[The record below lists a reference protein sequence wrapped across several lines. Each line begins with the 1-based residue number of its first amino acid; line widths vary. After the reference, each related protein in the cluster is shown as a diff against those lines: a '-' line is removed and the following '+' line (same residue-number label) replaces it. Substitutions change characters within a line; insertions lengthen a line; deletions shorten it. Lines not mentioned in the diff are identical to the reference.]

1 MKGKKKAMKKLIAM
15 TLAVMLAGMA
25 LTACGDSSSSSSG
38 GESSSAAQSSSSAET
53 ESTSGDESQA
63 DAGSDLKAPV
73 ADGAIDITQGM
84 TENMLTRSILS
95 EGDTTRLANKLK
107 EAKDTSNDKT
117 WNIVFLGD
125 SITAGSSAAGTKYNF
140 VGLFTEW
147 WKQNYNKKTI
157 ITNAGIGATNTYFG
171 VHRADRDVLSKEPDI
186 IFIEFINDSGDMFYE
201 KTMESLIRKCLA
213 YKSNPAVVLVEM
225 SLDGGGNAL
234 EQHLP
239 PAEKY
244 GVPVLSYHDAIYPEV
259 QAGNISFKSSKGRPG
274 DKDGLSPDGTH
285 PNNCGH
291 AMVAQMIENFI
302 DKVAATADQAGEI
315 TPFDESSESLTGD
328 VYKNAHISDTS
339 TKDFE
344 VKDVKGFAEESTP
357 WNFQN
362 GWSAVNAGDTI
373 TFEMEFRNL
382 GMLYYKTVNGES
394 GSVEVKV
401 DDGEGVVVSGDFSG
415 GWGDYTADTEIY
427 SSDDTAKHTVTV
439 TVLDGDKTNFE
450 IHGWLVS

>member
-1 MKGKKKAMKKLIAM
+1 MA
-15 TLAVMLAGMA
+15 LAVVMAGAA
-25 LTACGDSSSSSSG
+25 LTACGDSGSSS
-38 GESSSAAQSSSSAET
+38 ESTNASAADSQSTDAASDG
-53 ESTSGDESQA
+53 GDDSSQA
-63 DAGSDLKAPV
+63 QGDPNLKAPV

-84 TENMLTRSILS
+84 TENMLTRSIHF

-107 EAKDTSNDKT
+107 EAKDAGNDKT

-140 VGLFTEW
+140 VGLFTDW
-147 WKQNYNKKTI
+147 WKENYNKKTI

-171 VHRADRDVLSKEPDI
+171 VHRTDRDVLSKEPDI

-201 KTMESLIRKCLA
+201 ATTESLVRKCLA

-225 SLDGGGNAL
+225 SLEGGGNAL
-234 EQHLP
+234 EQHVP
-239 PAEKY
+239 VAEKY

-259 QAGNISFKSSKGRPG
+259 EAGNINFKSSKGRPG

-302 DKVAATADQAGEI
+302 DKVAATADSAGEI
-315 TPFDESSESLTGD
+315 TPFDTSSESITGD
-328 VYKNAHISDTS
+328 IYKDARIVDTS
-339 TKDFE
+339 TPDEYKAEMD
-344 VKDVKGFAEESTP
+344 GFAEESTP

-362 GWSAVNAGDTI
+362 GWSASKAGSTI

-382 GMLYYKTVNGES
+382 GMLYYKTVKGET
-394 GSVEVKV
+394 GSVEVSV
-401 DDGEGVVVSGDFSG
+401 DGGDPVVVNGDFAG
-415 GWGDYTADTEIY
+415 GWGDYTADVEVYT
-427 SSDDTAKHTVTV
+427 SDAAAKHTVTV
-439 TVLDGDKTNFE
+439 KVLDGDKTNFE

>member
-1 MKGKKKAMKKLIAM
+1 M
-15 TLAVMLAGMA
+15 TLAVLLAGTVF
-25 LTACGDSSSSSSG
+25 TACGDSSSSSSG
-38 GESSSAAQSSSSAET
+38 SESAAAESGSAAAEESSG
-53 ESTSGDESQA
+53 GDDSQA
-63 DAGSDLKAPV
+63 DANSDLKAPV
-73 ADGAIDITQGM
+73 ADGEIDITQGM
-84 TENMLTRSILS
+84 TENMLARSILS

-107 EAKDTSNDKT
+107 EAKDSSNDKT

-125 SITAGSSAAGTKYNF
+125 SITAGSSAAGNQYNF
-140 VGLFTEW
+140 VGLFTKW
-147 WKQNYNKKTI
+147 WKENYNKKSV

-171 VHRADRDVLSKEPDI
+171 VHRADRDVLANDPDI

-225 SLDGGGNAL
+225 SLEGGGNAIA
-234 EQHLP
+234 QHLP
-239 PAEKY
+239 PAEQY

-259 QAGNISFKSSKGRPG
+259 EAGNINFKSSKGRSG

-285 PNNCGH
+285 PNNAGH

-302 DKVAATADQAGEI
+302 DKVAATADSAGEI
-315 TPFDESSESLTGD
+315 TPFDTSSESLTGD
-328 VYKNAHISDTS
+328 IYKDARIIDTS
-339 TKDFE
+339 TPDEYKSE
-344 VKDVKGFAEESTP
+344 MKGFADESTP

-362 GWSAVNAGDTI
+362 GWSASNAGDTI

-382 GMLYYKTVNGES
+382 GMLYYKTVKGNT

-401 DDGEGVVVSGDFSG
+401 DDGEGVVVSGDFPN

-427 SSDDTAKHTVTV
+427 TSDAAAKHTVTV

>member
-1 MKGKKKAMKKLIAM
+1 MKKIISM
-15 TLAVMLAGMA
+15 TLAVLLAGMA
-25 LTACGDSSSSSSG
+25 FTACGDSSSSSSD
-38 GESSSAAQSSSSAET
+38 SSSAAASSSASGN
-53 ESTSGDESQA
+53 ESTGGDESQT
-63 DAGSDLKAPV
+63 DTNSDLAAPV

-84 TENMLTRSILS
+84 TENMLTRSIRF

-107 EAKDTSNDKT
+107 EAKDASSDKT

-125 SITAGSSAAGTKYNF
+125 SITAGSSASGNQYNF

-147 WKQNYNKKTI
+147 WKENYNKKTI
-157 ITNAGIGATNTYFG
+157 VTNAGIGATNTYFG
-171 VHRADRDVLSKEPDI
+171 VHRTDRDVLAKEPDI

-201 KTMESLIRKCLA
+201 ATMESLIRKCLA

-225 SLDGGGNAL
+225 SLEGGGNAL
-234 EQHLP
+234 DQHLP

-259 QAGNISFKSSKGRPG
+259 EAGNISFKSSKGRSG

-285 PNNCGH
+285 PNNWGH

-302 DKVAATADQAGEI
+302 DKVAATADSAGEI
-315 TPFDESSESLTGD
+315 TPFDTSSDSLTGD
-328 VYKNAHISDTS
+328 LYKDARIVDTS
-339 TKDFE
+339 TPDEYKSE
-344 VKDVKGFAEESTP
+344 MKGFADESTP

-362 GWSAVNAGDTI
+362 GWSASKAGDSI

-382 GMLYYKTVNGES
+382 GMLYYKTVKGET

-401 DDGEGVVVSGDFSG
+401 DDGDGVVVSGDFPN

-427 SSDDTAKHTVTV
+427 TSDATAKHTVTV